1 MATMASTLTS
11 KPQRFALF
19 DNSPSFHGIP
29 LAPATLR
36 VQPAKSGS
44 QPSISMS
51 ASSSTPY
58 DLQSFTFSP
67 IKESIVSREMT
78 RRYMMDMITY
88 ADTDVVVVGAGSA
101 GLSCAYELSK
111 NPSVQ
116 VAVIEQSVSPG
127 GGAWLGG
134 QLFSAMVVR
143 KPAHLFLDELDI
155 EYDEQDNY
163 VVIKHAALFTS
174 TIMSKLLAR
183 PNVKLFNAVAAEDLI
198 VKGGR
203 VGGVVTNWALVS
215 MNHDT
220 QSCMDPNVMEA
231 KVVVSSCGHD
241 GPFGATGVKR
251 LKSIGMIDSV
261 PGMKALDMNTA
272 EDAIVRLT
280 REIVPGMIVTGME
293 VAEIDGAPR
302 MRPFLDSLDFP
313 VNDRTITEELMRLL
327 RPKLVCGKLWD
338 RWRAPSYYK
347 LNQGVA
353 GGLPHSILQRMG
365 PTFGAM
371 MISGQKAAHLA
382 LKALGLPNAL
392 DGSYVGSI
400 QPELILAAA
409 DSAEVADA

>member
-1 MATMASTLTS
+1 MASSIATAALTS
-11 KPQRFALF
+11 SLSSSKVYKNSSLF
-19 DNSPSFHGIP
+19 ESSFHGVRITP
-29 LAPATLR
+29 LSFHLK
-36 VQPAKSGS
+36 AKSS
-44 QPSISMS
+44 SPCNASVSMS
-51 ASSSTPY
+51 AAAPPPY
-58 DLQSFTFSP
+58 DLNNFRFDP

-78 RRYMMDMITY
+78 RRYMMDMISH

-116 VAVIEQSVSPG
+116 VAIIEQSVSPG

-143 KPAHLFLDELDI
+143 KPAHRFLDELGI
-155 EYDEQDNY
+155 EYDEQDDY

-183 PNVKLFNAVAAEDLI
+183 PNVKLFNAVAVEDLI
-198 VKGGR
+198 VKEGR

-261 PGMKALDMNTA
+261 PGMKALDMNVA

-293 VAEIDGAPR
+293 VSEIDGSP
-302 MRPFLDSLDFP
+302 
-313 VNDRTITEELMRLL
+313 
-327 RPKLVCGKLWD
+327 
-338 RWRAPSYYK
+338 
-347 LNQGVA
+347 
-353 GGLPHSILQRMG
+353 RMG

-382 LKALGLPNAL
+382 LKSLGLPNAL
-392 DGSYVGSI
+392 DGTYVGSI
-400 QPELILAAA
+400 HPELILAAA
-409 DSAEVADA
+409 DSAETANA